1 MESRELLRLTPC
13 ELPSRRWEIVSV
25 YARTTSDAELESRAT
40 AVRVVRD
47 TAQRRA
53 NANVATVSVAA
64 ALTLMRSRRAFAR
77 STATVISTPTT
88 VTTTMSSG
96 SVVPRRID
104 PFR

>member
-1 MESRELLRLTPC
+1 MESRELLKVTPC
-13 ELPSRRWEIVSV
+13 ELPSRRWEIVSA
-25 YARTTSDAELESRAT
+25 YASTTSDAELESRTT

-64 ALTLMRSRRAFAR
+64 ALTLMRSRKAVVRP
-77 STATVISTPTT
+77 TATVKSTPTT
-88 VTTTMSSG
+88 VSTTMSSG
-96 SVVPRRID
+96 SVVPRCID